1 VAKRRTWALIALAGG
16 TALLAYFAPRG
27 AEQGLQA
34 ATAGAGST
42 SPKAGFAIP
51 DNLPKRRAIRALKK
65 DLFRAPPPPPP
76 PPPAPEAPL
85 PPPHNPYRF
94 AGTSAHNG
102 VLQIWLGTD
111 KRVYEVRPGEMLDDA
126 WRVQSVSREAV
137 VLLHVPRNVEQRIEP
152 AVRPN

>member
-16 TALLAYFAPRG
+16 TALLAYFAPQG
-27 AEQGLQA
+27 AEPGLRA

-42 SPKAGFAIP
+42 APQAGFAIP
-51 DNLPKRRAIRALKK
+51 DKLPKRRAIRTSKK
-65 DLFRAPPPPPP
+65 DLFWAPPPPPP
-76 PPPAPEAPL
+76 PPAAPEAPP

-102 VLQIWLGTD
+102 ALQIWLGTD
-111 KRVYEVRPGEMLDDA
+111 KRVYEARAGEMLDDD

-137 VLLHVPRNVEQRIEP
+137 VLLHVPRNVEQRIEV
-152 AVRPN
+152 ATRF